1 MKRDGQR
8 IPALIL
14 TAAVLLSALPR
25 PARGTELAG
34 SIGELA
40 ELVSQQTEPAQWDF
54 GELPEKTLDVSD
66 EPAAEEEE
74 QPTETAGSKLYFGHL
89 HSHTGDSGGTGT
101 PEDAYAAARA
111 AGLDFFAV
119 TDHSNS
125 FDGAEFG
132 NLQEDGAAASE
143 TWRLGKEAA
152 AAATTGEFLALYGFE
167 LSWQNGLG
175 HIATFFT
182 PGFLSRNQLD
192 NYSTALEE
200 YYAAMAAVPGAVG
213 QFNHPGTFYGDFEDF
228 GHYSREADG
237 AMQLLE
243 VSCEGADSYD
253 AYLRALDKGWHVGPV
268 NSDNTYGD
276 LWAEIEGRTVVL
288 AEALT
293 ESAFAAAL
301 QNRRVYATEDRNLEI
316 LYTLEGYP
324 LGTMLHRRNVE
335 ETVTLK
341 ASFNDPDGEAIG
353 RVEVIAEGGTVAADR
368 EIPDSTGEIT
378 IELSSD
384 HAYYFLKI
392 TQPDGHRAVTAPVW
406 IEQQPGAEITSFTAD
421 TALAVSGRPLSL
433 RVEVT
438 NRDYRE
444 FTVEQVTFSLGE
456 QVLHTISAPAP
467 IPGNSASV
475 YEAEVT
481 AEAAGLTSLTVTV
494 TGSIGGEAAELTSEL
509 ELTFLTEDLVTTLV
523 ADGSHA
529 SLPSLME
536 LEALAAEHRMV
547 LETAGN
553 LTPEVLEDCDILLI
567 TAPEREP
574 EEEYLSLLRS
584 FAASGRTLILW
595 GQADRENPNGADR
608 LNRLAEA
615 LGLTARFRDDTV
627 FDPVHNGGSDERPV
641 TDVYNKEDALSAG
654 LAGSWIQS
662 GGCTVEPG
670 SGTWLVKGRQTAFSV
685 DGDRDGTGC
694 LDRTFTRE
702 EEGYDV
708 TYSLVTEEGAAVLL
722 VREET
727 AFGGSVFLS
736 GGAFAADDV
745 LDPGGKNP
753 WDTPNGNALAI
764 QAILNIRRE
773 TLPVIP
779 ISEAKLT
786 EDGETVRIRG
796 YLTAGTA
803 VPGNVFAG
811 MLYLQDDTGG
821 LGVSGV
827 DIPELHL
834 GEPVELYLRR
844 EGADFLLLH
853 LERRSDAYHLY
864 QPKALSCADAVRHDL
879 YGDLLAQT
887 EGRVV
892 SRMLTADGKGV
903 STFTMEDRDGNRV
916 TVSVEAEIRSGSTG
930 ENTLAQT
937 VTDGAWV
944 RAAGIVYRRDGETVL
959 RVRNCDEVTA
969 VRETD
974 KTYRVVG
981 GDYTVWIKKNGKSVY
996 MEVEGPGEEFL
1007 GIWVDGERIS
1017 QSHYQTTETE
1027 EGNLLFR
1034 FWPRYL
1040 KTLELGEHTVI
1051 FRFRD
1056 GEAKAVLVVWNHAD
1070 SPYTGD
1076 PVAGYTV
1083 MMILSGGLLLK
1094 MKKRR
1099 R

>member
-1 MKRDGQR
+1 MRERQLR
-8 IPALIL
+8 PMALIL
-14 TAAVLLSALPR
+14 TAALLLSALPG

-40 ELVSQQTEPAQWDF
+40 GMVSRETEPPQWDF
-54 GELPEKTLDVSD
+54 GELPEKSLDAAE
-66 EPAAEEEE
+66 EPAAEGEE
-74 QPTETAGSKLYFGHL
+74 QPTETAGPKLYFGQL
-89 HSHTGDSGGTGT
+89 HGHTGDSGGTGT
-101 PEDAYAAARA
+101 PAEAYAAASA

-125 FDGAEFG
+125 FDGAELG
-132 NLQEDGAAASE
+132 NLQEDGAAVSDI
-143 TWRLGKEAA
+143 WRRGKEAA
-152 AAATTGEFLALYGFE
+152 AAATSGEFLALYGFE

-175 HIATFFT
+175 HIGTFFT

-192 NYSTALEE
+192 HYATALEE
-200 YYAAMAAVPGAVG
+200 YYAALAAVPGAVG

-253 AYLRALDKGWHVGPV
+253 AYVRALDKGWHVGPV
-268 NSDNTYGD
+268 NSHNTHGD
-276 LWAEIEGRTVVL
+276 PWAEIEGRTVVL
-288 AEALT
+288 AEGLT
-293 ESAFAAAL
+293 EAAFAAAL

-324 LGTMLHRRNVE
+324 MGTMLHRRNVG
-335 ETVTLK
+335 ETVTLRV
-341 ASFNDPDGEAIG
+341 SFNDPDGEAVG
-353 RVEVIAEGGTVAADR
+353 RVEVIVEGGAVAAAR

-378 IELSSD
+378 FELSSD
-384 HAYYFLKI
+384 HTYYFLKI

-406 IEQQPGAEITSFTAD
+406 IELQPGAEITSFAAD
-421 TALAVSGRPLSL
+421 TALAVSGRPMSL

-444 FTVEQVTFSLGE
+444 FTVERVTFSLGE
-456 QVLHTISAPAP
+456 QVLHTLSAPAP

-475 YEAEVT
+475 YEAEVA

-494 TGSIGGEAAELTSEL
+494 TGSTGGEAVALTAKL

-529 SLPSLME
+529 ALPSLTE

-547 LETAGN
+547 LEIAGN
-553 LTPEVLEDCDILLI
+553 LTPEALEDCDILLI
-567 TAPEREP
+567 PAPEREL
-574 EEEYLSLLRS
+574 EEEYLSLLRG
-584 FAASGRTLILW
+584 FAASGRTLVLW
-595 GQADRENPNGADR
+595 GRSDRDNPNGAEQ

-627 FDPVHNGGSDERPV
+627 FDPVHNSGRVDEPV
-641 TDVYNKEDALSAG
+641 SDVYNKEDIFGAG
-654 LAGSWIQS
+654 LSGSWIHDR
-662 GGCTVEPG
+662 GCTVEPG
-670 SGTWLVKGRQTAFSV
+670 SGTWLVKGKETAFSV
-685 DGDRDGTGC
+685 DGDRDGIGC
-694 LDRTFTRE
+694 TDRTFTRE

-722 VREET
+722 AREKT

-736 GGAFAADDV
+736 GSAFAADDV

-753 WDTPNGNALAI
+753 WDTPNGNGLAI
-764 QAILNIRRE
+764 RAILNIRRE

-779 ISEAKLT
+779 VSEAKLA

-803 VPGNVFAG
+803 VPGNTFPG
-811 MLYLQDDTGG
+811 MIYLQDDTGG

-827 DIPELHL
+827 DIPDLHL

-844 EGADFLLLH
+844 EGEDFLLLH

-879 YGDLLAQT
+879 YGDLLVQT

-892 SRMLTADGKGV
+892 SRTLTADGKGV
-903 STFTMEDRDGNRV
+903 SAFTLEDRNGNRV

-930 ENTLAQT
+930 ENTLADT
-937 VTDGAWV
+937 VTESAWV
-944 RAAGIVYRRDGETVL
+944 RAAGIVHRHDGETVL

-969 VRETD
+969 VRETN
-974 KTYRVVG
+974 KTYRVVR
-981 GDYTVWIKKNGKSVY
+981 GDYTVWIKKNAKSVY

-1007 GIWVDGERIS
+1007 GVWVDGERIP

-1056 GEAKAVLVVWNHAD
+1056 GEAKAILVVWNHAD

-1076 PVAGYTV
+1076 PMIGHVL
-1083 MMILSGGLLLK
+1083 MMILSGGLLLTR
-1094 MKKRR
+1094 KRR